1 MAYTLQQSINWA
13 RTFIQYGPLTAG
25 INNEP
30 AISIANTVQN
40 TICNAPLTWGW
51 NRAEYF
57 GLTLTTAVQDYTV
70 LLTDFSFL
78 ERVSLRTADTLFA
91 YELKDVYNSDVL
103 GVSVSPPS
111 QPKSVAVKFVTYGT
125 SLALRFLGL
134 PDQNYTATLT
144 YQKLI
149 TPITTLGQAWG
160 IPDQYLDIYNNLFLA
175 EAFQAFD
182 EDQQAAKYR
191 MRGIAALLAKSEGL
205 SELQKNAFLAQF
217 LARDAQA
224 VVQQLKTNQGTQ
236 ARGV

>member
-1 MAYTLQQSINWA
+1 
-13 RTFIQYGPLTAG
+13 
-25 INNEP
+25 
-30 AISIANTVQN
+30 
-40 TICNAPLTWGW
+40 
-51 NRAEYF
+51 
-57 GLTLTTAVQDYTV
+57 
-70 LLTDFSFL
+70 
-78 ERVSLRTADTLFA
+78 
-91 YELKDVYNSDVL
+91 
-103 GVSVSPPS
+103 
-111 QPKSVAVKFVTYGT
+111 VAVKFVTYGT